1 VRFENRSTTLTLA
14 PNNATHGK
22 LAVGQVLTK
31 NKHRCTAF
39 AAGRPLYNSLLARL
53 LRHIIPHCH

>member
-22 LAVGQVLTK
+22 LAVVVLRT
-31 NKHRCTAF
+31 NI
-39 AAGRPLYNSLLARL
+39 G
-53 LRHIIPHCH
+53 